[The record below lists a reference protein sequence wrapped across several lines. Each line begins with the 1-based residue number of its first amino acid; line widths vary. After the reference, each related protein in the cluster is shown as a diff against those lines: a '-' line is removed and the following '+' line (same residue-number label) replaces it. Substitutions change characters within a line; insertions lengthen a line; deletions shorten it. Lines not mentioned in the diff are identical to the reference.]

1 MALASIASRFPS
13 VQDDNS
19 WINSLAV
26 FIDDSHCSAMDEVP
40 LSIEHIWWKTSLP
53 LRRGENLPSLR
64 GAPRKK
70 PPFPP
75 RRTAENLPTSAARRG
90 KPPLPPRR
98 AAE

>member
-64 GAPRKK
+64 GAPRK
-70 PPFPP
+70 
-75 RRTAENLPTSAARRG
+75 NLPSLLGAQRKTSL
-90 KPPLPPRR
+90 PLPPPPPKPPPPPPPP
-98 AAE
+98 